1 MSLSI
6 YRSISLSIYLF
17 IYLSIDRS
25 IDLSIYRSIDL
36 SIYRSI
42 DLSIHLSIYLFIS
55 SLSSYLSAYL
65 PFCMLEHEAIL
76 RDLFEIWKF
85 RAEKQGFSARFPSF
99 LEVDNI
105 TKEVILCDF
114 LQTWKAECEAD
125 GLVPLHCFL
134 RFSYSMS
141 LKHRACHEKAR
152 PGHMKCCTCHAKSS

>member
-6 YRSISLSIYLF
+6 YRSISLSIYLS